1 MTFKLGTLLLL
12 AASAA
17 TMSAQTPVAVQ
28 DIYSQTG
35 VGKAGDTTVVYSFG
49 NWHGADA
56 AAESNITAF
65 SALFDEMISTGGDT
79 LIGGVIA
86 EADGIE
92 VSWNSVEKLITVN
105 CGPDKLGRT
114 TVLIADMNGATR
126 GMVTVND
133 NPAQIS
139 ISNHVPGT
147 YAVAVAVDGKLV
159 KTFKIILK

>member
-17 TMSAQTPVAVQ
+17 TMSAQTPTAVQ

-35 VGKAGDTTVVYSFG
+35 AAKVDNATVVYSFG
-49 NWHGADA
+49 SWHGGDA
-56 AAESNITAF
+56 QGSVTAWP
-65 SALFDEMISTGGDT
+65 ALFEEMLAANGYS
-79 LIGGVIA
+79 LVNGVIA

-92 VSWNSVEKLITVN
+92 VSWNSVDKLITVN

-126 GMVTVND
+126 GMVTVDD

-139 ISNHVPGT
+139 LSNHVAGT

-159 KTFKIILK
+159 KTFKLILK